1 MCILHEYRKCSMN
14 LHVHRYLCIHV
25 YISIY
30 ARYIVGLF
38 VANLLVAKTE
48 YSIGKADEF
57 NSLSFL
63 LSEKLHASYFPGKLP

>member
-1 MCILHEYRKCSMN
+1 MCILHEYCKCSMN

-38 VANLLVAKTE
+38 ISNLLVAKTE
-48 YSIGKADEF
+48 
-57 NSLSFL
+57 
-63 LSEKLHASYFPGKLP
+63 